1 MTRGT
6 IRWFS
11 NESDHGFVRPD
22 GGGQDIHVRRERCV
36 DGVAESLNKGDRV
49 IYVMPE
55 GASSLWATNVC
66 LAD

>member
-1 MTRGT
+1 
-6 IRWFS
+6 
-11 NESDHGFVRPD
+11 
-22 GGGQDIHVRRERCV
+22 VRRERCV